1 MDAATPKL
9 ALVELIVAAV
19 AATEG
24 AEEAARAAA
33 QRAREEAEAK
43 RLAALEAELQTLGL
57 GALQRRAVAEG
68 VASTD
73 LCAAVDSDTPKQAVI
88 AVVLDHARRQSQAA
102 SGTADT
108 AWAEEAARAAAA
120 AETEAMLRRE
130 LEVQSLSALC
140 RRANECGVDEATLGV
155 ALDGAQPK
163 AELVALLLVQHRA
176 NGAAAGGPA
185 MLELGLSSSEDN
197 AVKADEAAER
207 SLRAELGRL
216 KLGALSRRA
225 VAAGIS
231 AAALEAAQ
239 DEDNPALAIEELI
252 VGVESARARSSMSE
266 LGLSSSEDNAV
277 KADEAAERSLRA
289 ELGRLKLGALSR
301 RAVAAGIS
309 AAALEAAQDEDNP
322 ALAIEELIV
331 GVEHARLQPPSS
343 STPSASSGGGG
354 GTSTLRGS
362 RTEAAAPRAMR
373 ATNRAHH
380 GGGGGGSRG
389 PVPSR
394 SSAPASV
401 SFSSRGP
408 YSSVIPEAVP
418 PQADRSARRFRA
430 ASSRDSVGPPRRR
443 LFAPGKHAMISCKLC
458 IRCYRRCLA
467 ACHGSMPSIWPRTYS

>member
-252 VGVESARARSSMSE
+252 VGVE
-266 LGLSSSEDNAV
+266 
-277 KADEAAERSLRA
+277 
-289 ELGRLKLGALSR
+289 
-301 RAVAAGIS
+301 
-309 AAALEAAQDEDNP
+309 
-322 ALAIEELIV
+322 
-331 GVEHARLQPPSS
+331 HARLQPPSS